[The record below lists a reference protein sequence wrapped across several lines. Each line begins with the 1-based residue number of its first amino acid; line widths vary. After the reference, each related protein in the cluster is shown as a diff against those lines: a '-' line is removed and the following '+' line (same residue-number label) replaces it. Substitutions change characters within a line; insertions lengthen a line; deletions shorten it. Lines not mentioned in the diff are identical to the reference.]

1 MPYLGNSISKFTTAD
16 DLTVSGDADIDG
28 TANLDVVDIDG
39 AVDMAST
46 LAVSGASTFSSDID
60 VQGSAGATLKLTSTD
75 TSGADTELLGQID
88 FVSSDSSTGSAGT
101 QARIKGVYE
110 DNGDS
115 SGIAF
120 LAGASTGSGTP
131 TISEVMR
138 IRHEGRVGIGEDNPA
153 TTVHITASAPALS
166 LNTAASM
173 TSGNRADI
181 NVYNSDRSGVG
192 LIRFGAETDNVA
204 TNIQFYTRPASGSL
218 AERMRILAGGNIDIS
233 AGHILLDNG
242 YGINFAATSDA
253 GGMTSEI
260 LDDYEEGTW
269 TASVVGSS
277 GGTAQTM
284 SGYYTKVGNKVYVH
298 ASAVSGLNLSSSS
311 GVLVINGL
319 PFTAKSTSYQLFHL
333 AHNNAG
339 TYPSG
344 RTQAVGYVTGNTQIV
359 GLCTGSGSAWGDF
372 SIGSATSAGIIVS
385 GTYEVA

>member
-1 MPYLGNSISKFTTAD
+1 MTRARDLAD
-16 DLTVSGDADIDG
+16 FNLDG
-28 TANLDVVDIDG
+28 KAVTINESSANLDFRVEGNGNANMLVVDAGNDRIGIATASPNNTLDVNGGIVCSPNTDG
-39 AVDMAST
+39 KDTFELSTNSVDEGRLRIKNVDTTTVQIRAGGDSYFNGGDVSIGTTSPDARLHVLST
-46 LAVSGASTFSSDID
+46 SLPQTKIAYDSTRYMNIEHATIYNVSGASQSNNLKIASRGYSGGNDI
-60 VQGSAGATLKLTSTD
+60 
-75 TSGADTELLGQID
+75 I
-88 FVSSDSSTGSAGT
+88 FSTGGTDAAG
-101 QARIKGVYE
+101 
-110 DNGDS
+110 S
-115 SGIAF
+115 S
-120 LAGASTGSGTP
+120 
-131 TISEVMR
+131 E
-138 IRHEGRVGIGEDNPA
+138 
-153 TTVHITASAPALS
+153 
-166 LNTAASM
+166 
-173 TSGNRADI
+173 
-181 NVYNSDRSGVG
+181 
-192 LIRFGAETDNVA
+192 
-204 TNIQFYTRPASGSL
+204 
-218 AERMRILAGGNIDIS
+218 AERMKILAGGNIDIS

-253 GGMTSEI
+253 SGMSSEI

-344 RTQAVGYVTGNTQIV
+344 RTQAVGYVSGNTQIV

>member
-1 MPYLGNSISKFTTAD
+1 MTRARDLADFNFDGKAVTINESSADLDFRVESDNDDTAFFVQGDTGDIGISTNSP
-16 DLTVSGDADIDG
+16 
-28 TANLDVVDIDG
+28 
-39 AVDMAST
+39 
-46 LAVSGASTFSSDID
+46 STFS
-60 VQGSAGATLKLTSTD
+60 AG
-75 TSGADTELLGQID
+75 
-88 FVSSDSSTGSAGT
+88 
-101 QARIKGVYE
+101 
-110 DNGDS
+110 NGM
-115 SGIAF
+115 
-120 LAGASTGSGTP
+120 P
-131 TISEVMR
+131 TI
-138 IRHEGRVGIGEDNPA
+138 
-153 TTVHITASAPALS
+153 ALQ
-166 LNTAASM
+166 
-173 TSGNRADI
+173 GNDST
-181 NVYNSDRSGVG
+181 YTDRSGALCFISQDG
-192 LIRFGAETDNVA
+192 STGKTWMYQDTDMYIQSA
-204 TNIQFYTRPASGSL
+204 TNTDMYFYTGNT
-218 AERMRILAGGNIDIS
+218 ERMKILAGGNIDIS

-253 GGMTSEI
+253 SGMSSEI

-344 RTQAVGYVTGNTQIV
+344 RTQAVGYVSGNTQIV

>member
-192 LIRFGAETDNVA
+192 LIRFGAETDNVG